1 MFPLRQ
7 INHID
12 FILSLNSSI
21 LFPFKHKAQL
31 RRASRSSVTRSGSE
45 GTFYICNLTIF
56 IIRVTLNNFS
66 DTLQFVKVGGSTKQL
81 TKICDTS
88 PERCVLGAVAKVGF
102 ILIDALLCLQST
114 GLKIAHFA

>member
-1 MFPLRQ
+1 M
-7 INHID
+7 
-12 FILSLNSSI
+12 
-21 LFPFKHKAQL
+21 
-31 RRASRSSVTRSGSE
+31 
-45 GTFYICNLTIF
+45 
-56 IIRVTLNNFS
+56 TLNNFS

-88 PERCVLGAVAKVGF
+88 PERCVPGAVAKVGF